1 MDSFSRSIEDIIL
14 THGSRGMERIRGALA
29 VGYCRRAADIV
40 LAHRGC
46 VVMGTG
52 FPVIGSFE
60 TDGPLGA
67 IALYQVLET
76 LGSQP
81 VFVCAPPI
89 SRVLQPRYRTREV
102 PILGWQESI
111 PVMAVAF
118 AELRPALMVAIERP
132 GVAADGRYYNMR
144 RQDISASVAKL
155 DLLFMQAACPRIC
168 VGDGGNEIGMGK
180 IGAVLAELPII
191 PAVTPCEELI
201 IATVSNWGVYGLIA
215 ALSERVGKD
224 LFRAFDP
231 IAILDY
237 LVRQGAVDGTTGI
250 AECTE
255 DGFPLDVGL
264 GIIAQLRE
272 RLAEQGIYSSG
283 SKTAV
288 K

>member
-1 MDSFSRSIEDIIL
+1 MNTFSKSIEDTIL
-14 THGSRGMERIRGALA
+14 QHGSRGMERIRSALA
-29 VGYCRRAADIV
+29 EGYCLRAADIV
-40 LAHRGC
+40 LTNRGR

-89 SRVLQPRYRTREV
+89 SRVLGPLYRTHEV
-102 PILGWQESI
+102 PILGWRESV
-111 PVMAVAF
+111 PVMAAAL
-118 AELRPALMVAIERP
+118 AELLPSLMVSVERP

-144 RQDISASVAKL
+144 RQDISDSVAKL
-155 DLLFMQAACPRIC
+155 DLLFTRALCPRIC

-180 IGAVLAELPII
+180 ITEALAALPII

-215 ALSERVGKD
+215 ALSARTGED
-224 LFRAFDP
+224 LFNAFDP
-231 IAILDY
+231 IAILDD
-237 LVRQGAVDGTTGI
+237 LVRQGAVDGTTGV

-255 DGFPLDVGL
+255 DGFPIEVGL

-272 RLAEQGIYSSG
+272 RLAAHLPRIG
-283 SKTAV
+283 
-288 K
+288 